1 MGNILNVICDDITC
15 LPKPCEDFFA
25 RYDDI
30 TLKFNQFEDLV
41 LNPNI
46 KYYSFHYY
54 SNYITSQIYQE
65 GGLIINEKIIK
76 NLIENKN
83 YNFVFLNE
91 NESESEDVI
100 ELITKYFG
108 LYNVDINQIYVIN
121 GNQKLHEL
129 KTKLNSN
136 INVHTTHYGE
146 IIMSSNMS
154 AFDYDVK
161 LEKEYLFM
169 SYNRYPKSHRTG
181 ILCILKKLNLLSETD
196 WTWLRGEQ
204 FNNFFDKLNNNK
216 IGKWYFEGVFEEHEV
231 EDLAN
236 EIEYLKSINHKKS
249 KFEKNYEIDF
259 PPYGFD
265 WTTMWREN
273 TFKNSYVNIVGETNY
288 ESNNVVM
295 ISEKSLIPL
304 YYSQIPIIVA
314 SPNHI
319 ETMKNLYDFDFFE
332 DIIDINYD
340 SEKDNRKRF
349 GMIINQIKKIS
360 ENKSMIIDFY
370 KNNVDRFLLNKEK
383 IKNIK
388 NSNLDYLFFKS
399 LTWENTAQ

>member
-25 RYDDI
+25 RYKDI
-30 TLKFNQFEDLV
+30 ILKFNQFEDLV
-41 LNPNI
+41 SNPNR

-54 SNYITSQIYQE
+54 SNYITAQIHQG
-65 GGLIINEKIIK
+65 GGLVINEKIIK
-76 NLIENKN
+76 NLIDNKN

-91 NESESEDVI
+91 NESESEDII
-100 ELITKYFG
+100 ELITNYFG
-108 LYNVDINQIYVIN
+108 QYNVDISQIYLIN
-121 GNQKLHEL
+121 GNQKLQKL
-129 KTKLNSN
+129 KTNLNSN

-161 LEKEYLFM
+161 LDKEYLFM

-181 ILCILKKLNLLSETD
+181 VLCLLKRMNLLDDTD
-196 WTWLRGEQ
+196 WTWLRSEQ
-204 FNNFFDKLNNNK
+204 FNNFFNIHDGK
-216 IGKWYFEGVFEEHEV
+216 IGKWYFESIFNDSEV
-231 EDLAN
+231 ENLTN
-236 EIEYLKSINHKKS
+236 EIEYIKSISHKKS
-249 KFEKNYEIDF
+249 KFESDYEVDIA
-259 PPYGFD
+259 PYNFD

-288 ESNNVVM
+288 ESSSVVM

-319 ETMKNLYDFDFFE
+319 ETMKKLYDFDFFE
-332 DIIDINYD
+332 DIIDISYD
-340 SEKDNRKRF
+340 SEKDNCKRF
-349 GMIINQIKKIS
+349 GMVINQIKKVS
-360 ENKSMIIDFY
+360 ENKSMIVDFY
-370 KNNVDRFLLNKEK
+370 KNNIDRFLLNREK

-399 LTWENTAQ
+399 LTWENTER